1 MPGKALVVVDVQ
13 NDFVEHGSLAVLG
26 GQVVAE
32 KIAADLMPKVRS
44 EYEVVA
50 LTKDWHIDPGE
61 HWVTPGQEPDY
72 NVSWPVHCDAM
83 HGYGADFVPVLANTI
98 DPIVWPEGRDE
109 SEETEVL
116 SIFRKGEY
124 AAAYSGVEGKNT
136 FGESLV
142 EWLNLFEIE
151 SVDVVG
157 LALDYCVK
165 ATALDLAAAGFKV
178 RVLGRYTSPVH
189 ATGDAFRTLLKDF
202 AVGGV
207 EYVYS
212 EGVVDV

>member
-1 MPGKALVVVDVQ
+1 MSGNGLVVVDVQ
-13 NDFVEHGSLAVLG
+13 NDFVEGGSLAVEDGLS
-26 GQVVAE
+26 VAE
-32 KIAADLMPKVRS
+32 DIARDLMPKVRG
-44 EYEVVA
+44 EYVAVA

-61 HWVTPGQEPDY
+61 HWATDGQEPDY
-72 NVSWPVHCDAM
+72 NVSWPVHCDAW
-83 HGYGADFVPVLANTI
+83 GFGSDLVPVLSDAV
-98 DPIVWPEGRDE
+98 DKVAWPEGVDDPDE
-109 SEETEVL
+109 VV
-116 SIFRKGEY
+116 SIFRKGQY
-124 AAAYSGVEGKNT
+124 AAAYSGVEGVNNYN
-136 FGESLV
+136 ESLI
-142 EWLNLFEIE
+142 EWLVLYGIDT
-151 SVDVVG
+151 VDVVG

-212 EGVVDV
+212 GGVVDV